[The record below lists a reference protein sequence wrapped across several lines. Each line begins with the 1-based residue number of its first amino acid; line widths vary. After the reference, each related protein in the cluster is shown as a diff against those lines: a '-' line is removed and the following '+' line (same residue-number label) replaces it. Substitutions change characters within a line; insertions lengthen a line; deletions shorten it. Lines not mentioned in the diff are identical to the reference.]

1 MDGFLSMD
9 RPLHGRFR
17 TIKISTRWTE
27 VDGFMNKRRIRW
39 TVHPWAV
46 HLMDRPPKDSLPHG
60 WIWTT
65 DHDNS
70 WQVDGGG
77 RPDGWTVHLM
87 DENGR
92 QTMGIFHR
100 WTEVD
105 GGRRQAVHL
114 MDGFGRRTMI
124 ICPRWTEV
132 DEKRPSTSWT
142 DSADVPLNIY
152 KCGRRWTG

>member
-27 VDGFMNKRRIRW
+27 VDGFMNKRGIRW

-60 WIWTT
+60 RIWTT

-105 GGRRQAVHL
+105 GRTNTDRPPHGR
-114 MDGFGRRTMI
+114 FRTI
-124 ICPRWTEV
+124 
-132 DEKRPSTSWT
+132 DHKYLS
-142 DSADVPLNIY
+142 
-152 KCGRRWTG
+152 